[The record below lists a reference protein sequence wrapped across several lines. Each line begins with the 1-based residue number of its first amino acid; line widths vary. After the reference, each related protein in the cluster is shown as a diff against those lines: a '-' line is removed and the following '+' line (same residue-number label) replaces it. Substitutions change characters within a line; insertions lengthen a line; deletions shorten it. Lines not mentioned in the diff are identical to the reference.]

1 MSLAFIP
8 FWASMKGLRGMLVIF
23 IHEVVIVVSVCIPVA
38 YALKAFQKNNGLF
51 RFDD

>member
-1 MSLAFIP
+1 
-8 FWASMKGLRGMLVIF
+8 MLVIF